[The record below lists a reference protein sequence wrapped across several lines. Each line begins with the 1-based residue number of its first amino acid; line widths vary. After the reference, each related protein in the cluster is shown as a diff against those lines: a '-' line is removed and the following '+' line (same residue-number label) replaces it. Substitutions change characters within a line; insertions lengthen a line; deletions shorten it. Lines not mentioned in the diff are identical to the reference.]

1 MALQELKHRL
11 PFFSKLAPYWPWYA
25 ALPLLLPE
33 QFPVVLPLEATLATS
48 FGVRSESTRVA
59 WVLIGASVL
68 CAHMST
74 ALLPW
79 FNLQSRG
86 TILLPEHGNLFNLRP
101 DFSPMVIA
109 CASPDPAPCLHRCCI
124 HPVGTRDAGTIA
136 RKCTPFPSRKMLASE
151 APRAGSCNTLSTTL
165 HT

>member
-1 MALQELKHRL
+1 MTLQELKHRL

-33 QFPVVLPLEATLATS
+33 KFPVVLPLEATLATR

-109 CASPDPAPCLHRCCI
+109 CASPDPAPCLHRCCT
-124 HPVGTRDAGTIA
+124 HASVTRDAGTIA
-136 RKCTPFPSRKMLASE
+136 RKCTHSPSRKMLASE

>member
-1 MALQELKHRL
+1 MVLQELMHRL

-33 QFPVVLPLEATLATS
+33 KFPVVLPLEATLATR

-79 FNLQSRG
+79 FNLQSAER
-86 TILLPEHGNLFNLRP
+86 
-101 DFSPMVIA
+101 
-109 CASPDPAPCLHRCCI
+109 
-124 HPVGTRDAGTIA
+124 
-136 RKCTPFPSRKMLASE
+136 
-151 APRAGSCNTLSTTL
+151 SCSLSTAICSISGLTSL
-165 HT
+165 RWS

>member
-33 QFPVVLPLEATLATS
+33 KFPVVLPLEATLATR

-109 CASPDPAPCLHRCCI
+109 CASPDPARVFTVVAL
-124 HPVGTRDAGTIA
+124 TRDA
-136 RKCTPFPSRKMLASE
+136 
-151 APRAGSCNTLSTTL
+151 
-165 HT
+165 

>member
-33 QFPVVLPLEATLATS
+33 KFPVVLPLETTLAS
-48 FGVRSESTRVA
+48 RFGVRSESTRVA

-109 CASPDPAPCLHRCCI
+109 CASPDPAPCLHRCCT
-124 HPVGTRDAGTIA
+124 HLVGTRDAGTIA
-136 RKCTPFPSRKMLASE
+136 RKCTPSPSRKMLASE
-151 APRAGSCNTLSTTL
+151 APRAGSYNTLSTTL